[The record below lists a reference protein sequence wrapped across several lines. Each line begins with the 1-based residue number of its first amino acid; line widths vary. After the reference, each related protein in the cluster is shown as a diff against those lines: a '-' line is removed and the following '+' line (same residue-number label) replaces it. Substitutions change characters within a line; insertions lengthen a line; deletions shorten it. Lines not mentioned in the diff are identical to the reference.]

1 MSMQVAS
8 LEVLEKANL
17 PAPQARAIVQAIEIE
32 IAGARDTLATK
43 QDTLLLRQDMAELGH
58 DLRQEMSKL
67 GHDVRQEMLDMRHG
81 LELKIEGMRS
91 ELHASASS
99 ISRQMY
105 GALVGQMAVLLLGIA
120 YFFRGTRRAL
130 SSAAHSRHWL
140 AVGYRIERNR
150 EASLI
155 AVKRHGPVPEIRR
168 EQHQHADRG
177 THRVLGAERGR
188 GHEARLAEG
197 EHALVAPG
205 VAHAVG

>member
-81 LELKIEGMRS
+81 LELKIEGVRS
-91 ELHASASS
+91 EIHASASS

-105 GALVGQMAVLLLGIA
+105 GALLGQMAVLLGIA
-120 YFFRGTRRAL
+120 YFF
-130 SSAAHSRHWL
+130 
-140 AVGYRIERNR
+140 
-150 EASLI
+150 
-155 AVKRHGPVPEIRR
+155 
-168 EQHQHADRG
+168 
-177 THRVLGAERGR
+177 
-188 GHEARLAEG
+188 
-197 EHALVAPG
+197 
-205 VAHAVG
+205 VAHVGR